1 MFENMPKK
9 FVYIK
14 QIIDN
19 MPKFFCENIPND
31 FWIFTPKISPHFKK
45 GPKYFENFSKNFEN
59 ILHALHFKSDHIY
72 RKLTDRF

>member
-31 FWIFTPKISPHFKK
+31 F
-45 GPKYFENFSKNFEN
+45 
-59 ILHALHFKSDHIY
+59 
-72 RKLTDRF
+72 